1 MLRVLFTHFPILI
14 RKLAQLSGISQTI
27 MLWKILNQVFQ
38 KGLREL
44 GAMVLRIFYVP
55 LHLKQSVFYLL
66 DTPVVSVLKYANI
79 IFPSVC

>member
-27 MLWKILNQVFQ
+27 MLWKILNGVFQ

-44 GAMVLRIFYVP
+44 GAMVLRIFYAS
-55 LHLKQSVFYLL
+55 LHLRQRVFYLF
-66 DTPVVSVLKYANI
+66 DTTIVSVLKYANI
-79 IFPSVC
+79 IFPSIC